1 LVVALMFVTS
11 GGLTIGESGVTAL
24 FLDRFGAHALP
35 VMYLAQGVTG
45 LAAMLVLTGVL
56 ARADR
61 RRAFVG
67 MPLLLALL
75 VIVERVIL
83 VGSLGWIYPV
93 LWLTVTLDWLLQA
106 VFLWG
111 TAGLVTDTR
120 RAKRLFP
127 LFAGGGILGAVL
139 GGLVTKVLADTVGAG
154 NLLLVWAASLVL
166 AAVLCAAVLGVRP
179 LRTNVRTRMRRRRQP
194 AYRDITQGLS
204 YVLRS
209 PLLVWMTV
217 AGVLF
222 SVLFYSLYLP
232 FAQAATERFA
242 DPEAL
247 AGFLGL
253 FWAGVTGAAFL
264 VSMLLANRL
273 LGWLGAAVLI
283 LLLPILY
290 AGSFGWL
297 LVSSSLAT
305 LAATRF
311 GVNVWLQGVG
321 SPSWETLVNV
331 VPEANRDQ
339 VRAFLNGGPTQVG
352 TAIAGLVT
360 LLGQQILTARQ
371 LTFIGLVVSAVTIVA
386 ATRIRGSYA
395 GALAEALRAG
405 RPRVFERSA
414 VEGAPVLVDRDAQAI
429 GHAIDSSDDPDPRVR
444 RLAVEMLAG
453 SAGDARVAAT
463 LARAAADEDA
473 MVRASAT
480 RGLGSIVPV
489 DVAAL
494 ERALDDE
501 KEIVR
506 LAAIEALGASDDPSA
521 ASRLERFVDDSDH
534 PSLAGAAS
542 VALLAGRAR
551 PRAVDRLRTLLLD
564 DDVEIRRATLGRLDA
579 ADEQDAVALVR
590 PFLEDAS
597 PIIRA
602 QALRT
607 LAASAAIEAIP
618 PALDALG
625 GDDFT
630 RAVALDVLDGLDLR
644 DYVPALRGRAE
655 THGALAEHD
664 SDLAASIPPDGEATE
679 LLRAALLDRGRSHA
693 VVALSAVA
701 LMSADRRALR
711 TALENL
717 RGTDPGQ
724 LANALETFETSEH
737 RSLVRPL
744 LSLWEE
750 YGSRASPE
758 GDWLAIVSQDEDPLI
773 RECVA
778 LVREIDEGIDER
790 GDVMSRSRT
799 SMSPMERVLVLRT
812 IPLFAGLSP
821 SDLRSVADI
830 AEERSFVDGDVIA
843 VEGETGDELH
853 IVLAGTVSVVRG
865 EGGTTPVA
873 RRGQGE
879 VVGEMSIITHAP
891 RVASLIAEGDV
902 RTLRIGS
909 REFESMIRERPDVS
923 LAVMRE
929 LAERLGAL
937 TADR

>member
-45 LAAMLVLTGVL
+45 LAAMLVLTGAL

-61 RRAFVG
+61 RRAYVA
-67 MPLLLALL
+67 MPLLLAFL
-75 VIVERVIL
+75 VIIERVIL
-83 VGSLGWIYPV
+83 AAHPGWIYPV

-111 TAGLVTDTR
+111 AAGLVTDTR

-127 LFAGGGILGAVL
+127 LFAAGGILGSVI
-139 GGLVTKVLADTVGAG
+139 GGLATRVLADTIGAG
-154 NLLLVWAASLVL
+154 NLLVVWFVSLVG
-166 AAVLCAAVLGVRP
+166 AAALCAMVLGVRP
-179 LRTNVRTRMRRRRQP
+179 LRTSSRPRMHRRRPP
-194 AYRDITQGLS
+194 AYRDITQGLG

-209 PLLVWMTV
+209 PLLVWMTI

-222 SVLFYSLYLP
+222 SLLFYSLYLP
-232 FAQAATERFA
+232 FAQAATQRFA

-273 LGWLGAAVLI
+273 LGWLGAALLI

-331 VPEANRDQ
+331 IPEANRDQ

-352 TAIAGLVT
+352 TAIAGVVT
-360 LLGQQILTARQ
+360 LLGQQILSARQ

-386 ATRIRGSYA
+386 ALRIRRAYA
-395 GALAEALRAG
+395 GALADALRAG
-405 RPRVFERSA
+405 RPRVFERTA
-414 VEGAPVLVDRDAQAI
+414 VEGTPVLIDRDAQAI
-429 GHAIDSSDDPDPRVR
+429 GLAIDSSDDPDPRIR
-444 RLAVEMLAG
+444 RLAVEMLMDP
-453 SAGDARVAAT
+453 SADPRVPAA
-463 LARAAADEDA
+463 LARRASDEDA
-473 MVRASAT
+473 MVRALAI
-480 RGLGSIVPV
+480 RGLGRIEPTELP
-489 DVAAL
+489 AL

-501 KEIVR
+501 DEIVR
-506 LAAIEALGASDDPSA
+506 VAAVEALGASPDPAA
-521 ASRLERFVDDSDH
+521 ASRLERFILADD
-534 PSLAGAAS
+534 PSLAGAACL
-542 VALLAGRAR
+542 ALLGEPSRQRAF
-551 PRAVDRLRTLLLD
+551 DRLRSLLSDSDPEVRL
-564 DDVEIRRATLGRLDA
+564 ATLRRLALADA
-579 ADEQDAVALVR
+579 PDVVALVH
-590 PFLEDAS
+590 PLLVEAEPS
-597 PIIRA
+597 ILRA

-607 LAASAAIEAIP
+607 LAAAAPDEAIQ

-625 GDDFT
+625 TDEAT
-630 RAVALDVLDGLDLR
+630 RAAALDVLGELDLR
-644 DYVPALRGRAE
+644 DYASALGDRAAA
-655 THGALAEHD
+655 HSSLATRDHE
-664 SDLAASIPPDGEATE
+664 LAASIPPDGEASK

-693 VVALSAVA
+693 VAALSAVA
-701 LMSADRRALR
+701 LMSADRGALR

-717 RGTDPGQ
+717 QGPDQAQ
-724 LANALETFETSEH
+724 LANALESFETSEY

-744 LSLWEE
+744 LRLWEE
-750 YGSRASPE
+750 TGPPPSPD
-758 GDWLAIVSQDEDPLI
+758 GDWLAIVSNDADPLI

-778 LVREIDEGIDER
+778 LLRETNER
-790 GDVMSRSRT
+790 GEAMSRSRT
-799 SMSPMERVLVLRT
+799 SISPIERVLVLRT

-830 AEERSFVDGDVIA
+830 AEERSFGGGDVIA
-843 VEGETGDELH
+843 VEGEAGDELH
-853 IVLAGTVSVVRG
+853 IVLAGTVAVVRG
-865 EGGTTPVA
+865 EGGTIPVA

-891 RVASLIAEGDV
+891 RVASLVAEGDV

-909 REFESMIRERPDVS
+909 REFETMIRERPDVS

-929 LAERLGAL
+929 LAERLGAA
-937 TADR
+937 TTDR